1 MNDFVNSNLPS
12 KDLELD
18 RPTSRLI
25 CIYHALSHP
34 IRLTI
39 CKHLLV
45 RSHTV
50 SELNELL
57 GEKQYVVSQQLAVL
71 RNSDIVETERQ
82 SRHILYSLRSEAAR
96 RILRVSIRNVSI
108 SEISSS
114 PKQSYKPSGFSKI
127 RN

>member
-1 MNDFVNSNLPS
+1 MNDFVNSNIPDE
-12 KDLELD
+12 DLELD

-45 RSHTV
+45 RPHTV
-50 SELNELL
+50 SELNKLL

-82 SRHILYSLRSEAAR
+82 SRHILYSLRSEAVR

-108 SEISSS
+108 SEMQSSS
-114 PKQSYKPSGFSKI
+114 KPSHKLSGFAKI
-127 RN
+127 KN

>member
-1 MNDFVNSNLPS
+1 MNDFANSNLPS
-12 KDLELD
+12 EDLELD

-114 PKQSYKPSGFSKI
+114 PKQSYKPSGFAKI